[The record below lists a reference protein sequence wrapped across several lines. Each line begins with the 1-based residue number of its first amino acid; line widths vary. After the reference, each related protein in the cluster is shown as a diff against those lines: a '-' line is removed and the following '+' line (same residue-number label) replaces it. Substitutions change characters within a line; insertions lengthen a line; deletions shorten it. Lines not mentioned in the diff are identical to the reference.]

1 MGSVMNNS
9 NSFAPT
15 FIVGVPRS
23 GTTLLGTLLGEHPL
37 LSALYETKF
46 LRNLLL
52 HCEKAC
58 WFWGDSLSRRV
69 VSYTR
74 EAQIVHRFRSEC
86 EKFHQKVLS
95 FDEWTIDPATGRQTN
110 RDFPSGISLLAGRIR
125 TRNGSVAQNS
135 SGGTSHGRRCLSA
148 GKENTCIGSFP
159 STVAGQRSPI
169 GSIRRRA
176 CCAIFVAF
184 QSSFP
189 SRGLST
195 SFGMEGTSLFQ
206 PESAVGA
213 NHCT

>member
-1 MGSVMNNS
+1 MVARPFWRKRRESYSVGRDEIGSGKKRPLMGSVMNNS

-23 GTTLLGTLLGEHPL
+23 GTTLLVTLLGEHPL

-86 EKFHQKVLS
+86 EKFHQRSFRSMNGQSILS
-95 FDEWTIDPATGRQTN
+95 G
-110 RDFPSGISLLAGRIR
+110 
-125 TRNGSVAQNS
+125 TRKKMFIGWQ
-135 SGGTSHGRRCLSA
+135 
-148 GKENTCIGSFP
+148 ENTCIGSFP

-195 SFGMEGTSLFQ
+195 SFGMEGTS
-206 PESAVGA
+206 PVP
-213 NHCT
+213 T